1 MVGFLMRRV
10 QRVTGSGDES
20 PYSVNGISAA
30 GLDAVTTYWTIK
42 DSTGRHLP
50 HFIANSRLEV
60 GRKVVPIYYD
70 MFRLQVSASYRQAF
84 ERAVL
89 KVLERQGWQI
99 VRTARPRDKGI
110 SALARR

>member
-1 MVGFLMRRV
+1 MRRV
-10 QRVTGSGDES
+10 RCVTGGDGES
-20 PYSVNGISAA
+20 LYPTGGISAA
-30 GLDAVTTYWTIK
+30 GLDAVTIYWTIK

-60 GRKVVPIYYD
+60 GRKVVPIYFD
-70 MFRLQVSASYRQAF
+70 VFRLQVSASYRQAF

-99 VRTARPRDKGI
+99 VRTARPRVPGC
-110 SALARR
+110 SAMTQR